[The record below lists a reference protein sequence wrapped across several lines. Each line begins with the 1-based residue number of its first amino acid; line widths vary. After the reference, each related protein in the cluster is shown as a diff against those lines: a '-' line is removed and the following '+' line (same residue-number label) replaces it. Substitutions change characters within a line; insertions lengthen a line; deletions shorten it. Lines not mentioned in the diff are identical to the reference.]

1 MAVTFIAA
9 VYQISAKLT
18 NLMPVVELR
27 CFGHFRYLDCLHIDY
42 VQSSSVTN
50 WIR

>member
-18 NLMPVVELR
+18 NSMLAVKLQ

-42 VQSSSVTN
+42 DQCSSVTM
-50 WIR
+50 WIQ